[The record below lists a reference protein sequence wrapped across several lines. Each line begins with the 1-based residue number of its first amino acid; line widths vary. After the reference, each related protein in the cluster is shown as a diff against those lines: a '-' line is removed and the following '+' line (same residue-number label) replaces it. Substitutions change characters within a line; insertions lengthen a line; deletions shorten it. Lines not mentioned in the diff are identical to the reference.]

1 MTAVPPQLTTFPEGN
16 VVRLGESVTFSCEAL
31 AVPSPSYSWEKAA
44 TSDGTNGEAIVIGGR
59 MSISE
64 GSLTISEVNRS
75 DRGYYTCVVDNGINM
90 AVSAPAVKL
99 TVNGMLYMVSNS
111 IH

>member
-1 MTAVPPQLTTFPEGN
+1 MTIVPPVLTTLPEEN

-31 AVPSPSYSWEKAA
+31 AVPSPSYHWEKAA
-44 TSDGTNGEAIVIGGR
+44 TSDGTNSEAVMIGERV
-59 MSISE
+59 SIAE
-64 GSLTISEVNRS
+64 GNLTISVVKRS

-90 AVSAPAVKL
+90 AVSAPAVRL
-99 TVNGMLYMVSNS
+99 TVNGMLYLVSNS